1 MITRSFR
8 YGISSP
14 LTLLLRSTNF
24 ILEIQ
29 FGLADLEY
37 IQIKILFNGILKV
50 SKVLFYFSEMLLFKF
65 IQSYLVIPI
74 IDEMHCCRHASLRF
88 WRTFTWIL
96 AKLTDKGVPFTMFN
110 NRILLVK
117 ESFRLVF
124 EFSISVIGTSPSFA
138 GFTVFSTIF
147 IRCHVCTCKC
157 RM

>member
-8 YGISSP
+8 YGISSL

-37 IQIKILFNGILKV
+37 VQIKILFNGILKV

-110 NRILLVK
+110 NRILLV
-117 ESFRLVF
+117 
-124 EFSISVIGTSPSFA
+124 
-138 GFTVFSTIF
+138 STGVWIF
-147 IRCHVCTCKC
+147 HICHWNITFIC
-157 RM
+157 RFYCFFDYFYTLPCMYMQM